1 MALPFEVKLELK
13 KGVNKMVAAI
23 SIPLKIAGKALSKKS
38 LKKLGK
44 QTAAEEAAMKQA
56 EAVQK
61 AFREAEAKYPMSGL
75 KEGGLVIKD
84 RQYLKGK

>member
-1 MALPFEVKLELK
+1 
-13 KGVNKMVAAI
+13 MVAAI

-38 LKKLGK
+38 LKKGAKKLGK

-61 AFREAEAKYPMSGL
+61 YFREAESKYTMPGL

>member
-1 MALPFEVKLELK
+1 
-13 KGVNKMVAAI
+13 MVAAI
-23 SIPLKIAGKALSKKS
+23 SIPLKIVGKALSKKS
-38 LKKLGK
+38 LTKSAKKLGK
-44 QTAAEEAAMKQA
+44 QTAAEEAATKQA

-61 AFREAEAKYPMSGL
+61 AFREAEAKYPMPGL